1 MQARA
6 SVIKVEHLKGRTSG
20 KPFVA
25 VSLAEN
31 FGQGEDRETTYY
43 KGVVF
48 KDELMAVLK
57 KGQFIEFKGFLSSKG
72 FNKQD
77 GTIGT
82 ENNVRIFAL
91 TVLAEPKE
99 QAANAAQPANSAAQP
114 GTPAGAQSD
123 EEAMNDHHSAMVDG
137 MADMDIPF

>member
-1 MQARA
+1 MFDR
-6 SVIKVEHLKGRTSG
+6 LKGRTSG

-31 FGQGEDRETTYY
+31 FGQGDDRETTYY

-48 KDELMAVLK
+48 KDEYMAALK
-57 KGQFIEFKGFLSSKG
+57 KGQFVEFKGVLTSKG

-91 TVLAEPKE
+91 TVLSEPKE
-99 QAANAAQPANSAAQP
+99 QPTNAAQPAAAAAQP
-114 GTPAGAQSD
+114 GTPASAQSE
-123 EEAMNDHHSAMVDG
+123 EEATHQSRWADE
-137 MADMDIPF
+137 MAAADDIPF